1 MATPGGILIATRAVV
16 CMDEARTVVH
26 GGRILVRDGRI
37 ERVLAQG
44 EADPPGD
51 GAVERVDART
61 LIALPGFV
69 HTHIHLCQTLFRG
82 LADGLELL
90 DWLRLRIFPFEA
102 AHTARSMEASA
113 MLGIAELIR
122 SGATTIMD
130 MGSVHHEEEVVRAL
144 QATGLRACVG
154 KSLIDIND
162 LHPPLKE
169 PTADALRSA
178 ENEIRLWHGSS
189 EGRIRYAV
197 APRFVLSCSD
207 ELLRG
212 AQALVDSSPGVLL
225 HTHAAENRR
234 EMDAVR
240 SRFGSGNIECLA
252 SLGLLHPTTCLA
264 HCIWLDDAEIA
275 LLAERR
281 AKVLHCPSSN
291 LKLGSG
297 VAPVPA
303 LLRRGISVS
312 LGADGAPCNNSLDMF
327 TEMRLAALIQNP
339 VHGPGALDAPAALAM
354 ATREGARALGLG
366 EVTGTIEPGKRA
378 DIQLLDL
385 HSVTVPLELEE
396 DAAIASAVVYSGSPD
411 RVRAVMVDG
420 RWLYREGRHLTL
432 DAERVRRTAAEELK
446 SLLRRCA

>member
-1 MATPGGILIATRAVV
+1 
-16 CMDEARTVVH
+16 
-26 GGRILVRDGRI
+26 
-37 ERVLAQG
+37 
-44 EADPPGD
+44 
-51 GAVERVDART
+51 
-61 LIALPGFV
+61 
-69 HTHIHLCQTLFRG
+69 
-82 LADGLELL
+82 
-90 DWLRLRIFPFEA
+90 
-102 AHTARSMEASA
+102 
-113 MLGIAELIR
+113 
-122 SGATTIMD
+122 
-130 MGSVHHEEEVVRAL
+130 
-144 QATGLRACVG
+144 VG
-154 KSLIDIND
+154 KSLIDINE

-169 PTADALRSA
+169 STADALRST
-178 ENEIRLWHGSS
+178 EQQIRRWHGSA

-197 APRFVLSCSD
+197 APRFVLSCSN

-212 AQALVDSSPGVLL
+212 AQALVESVPGVLL

-234 EMDAVR
+234 EMEAVR
-240 SRFGSGNIECLA
+240 ARFGSGNIECLA

-264 HCIWLDDAEIA
+264 HCLWLGDVEIE

-291 LKLGSG
+291 LKLASG

-303 LLRRGISVS
+303 LVRRGISVS

-327 TEMRLAALIQNP
+327 SEMRLAALIQSP
-339 VHGPGALDAPAALAM
+339 VHGPGALEATTVLAM
-354 ATREGARALGLG
+354 ATRDGAHALGLG

-385 HSVTVPLELEE
+385 DSVTVPLRLEE
-396 DAAIASAVVYSGSPD
+396 YAAIASAVVFSGSPD

-432 DAERVRRTAAEELK
+432 DAESVRRTAAEELK

>member
-1 MATPGGILIATRAVV
+1 MLIATRAVV
-16 CMDEARTVVH
+16 CMDHPRTVVPR
-26 GGRILVRDGRI
+26 GSILVRGGLI
-37 ERVLAQG
+37 ERVLAPF
-44 EADPPGD
+44 EADTISD
-51 GAVERVDART
+51 AQLDRVDARG

-113 MLGIAELIR
+113 LLGIAELIR

-144 QATGLRACVG
+144 QVTGLRACVG
-154 KSLIDIND
+154 KSLIDINE

-169 PTADALRSA
+169 ATAEALRST
-178 ENEIRLWHGSS
+178 ERQIRLWHGSA

-212 AQALVDSSPGVLL
+212 AQALVASVPGVLL

-234 EMDAVR
+234 EMEAVWK
-240 SRFGSGNIECLA
+240 RFGAGNIDCLE
-252 SLGLLHPTTCLA
+252 SLGLLHATTCLA
-264 HCIWLDDAEIA
+264 HCLWLGDAEMG

-297 VAPVPA
+297 IAPVPA
-303 LLRRGISVS
+303 LLRRGVSVS

-327 TEMRLAALIQNP
+327 TEMRLAALMQNP
-339 VHGPGALDAPAALAM
+339 VHGPGVLDAPAVLAM
-354 ATREGARALGLG
+354 ATREGAHALGLG
-366 EVTGTIEPGKRA
+366 EVIGTIEAGKRA
-378 DIQLLDL
+378 DIQFLDL
-385 HSVTVPLELEE
+385 EAVTTPLGLE
-396 DAAIASAVVYSGSPD
+396 DHRAIASAVVYSGSPD

-432 DAERVRRTAAEELK
+432 DADRARQTAAEELR
-446 SLLRRCA
+446 LLLKRAG